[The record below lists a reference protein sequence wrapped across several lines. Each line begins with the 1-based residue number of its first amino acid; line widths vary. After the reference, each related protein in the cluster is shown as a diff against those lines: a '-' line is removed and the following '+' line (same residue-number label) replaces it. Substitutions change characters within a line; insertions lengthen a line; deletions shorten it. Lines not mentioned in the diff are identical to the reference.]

1 MLRTIFLIVLALNLA
16 SCQSQ
21 SSLDDV
27 PAIVDKPTPASHGEI
42 VAIISSVLNQS
53 PVMISHDA
61 LTRTNLLVIERK
73 RTQHLKDDRDG
84 RRINETSAQ
93 FRLVKNGS
101 NCVLIY
107 VQNQSRFELNETSCS
122 EWR

>member
-1 MLRTIFLIVLALNLA
+1 MLRIIIIIFALNMA

-21 SSLDDV
+21 SSEDDV
-27 PAIVDKPTPASHGEI
+27 PALVDKPTPASHGEI
-42 VAIISSVLNQS
+42 VSILSSVLNQS

-73 RTQHLKDDRDG
+73 RIQQLKGDRDG

-107 VQNQSRFELNETSCS
+107 VQNESRFELNETSCS